1 MPGVYNESAVINID
15 LNLFR
20 EGERGEVCFVSRH
33 DTALLV
39 ENCKV
44 SLTDIGLCVEE
55 GALMHHALHVDEGGE
70 ITLEGCEV
78 FGGLYACFACSE
90 SKIHAKQ
97 SRFHSA
103 LSFGV
108 TLLNSSANFYDCF
121 IFRNKEDG
129 FNICGGTS
137 KAYFSRSRLSD
148 NKCHGM
154 HVHNG
159 AEVVLD
165 LSEVL
170 RNEQHGI
177 AITGSDDQFQKR
189 GEGDLKFSSVAL
201 KDSKV
206 RGNEFNG
213 LFILDGSV
221 RVRPSIHAHTEQA
234 AHYYLH
240 ANGDL
245 IANLRVAAK

>member
-1 MPGVYNESAVINID
+1 LSCFLGAGDHISILPGVYNESAIINVD
-15 LNLFR
+15 LDLFR
-20 EGERGEVCFVSRH
+20 EGEKGDVCFVSRH

-55 GALMHHALHVDEGGE
+55 GALMHHALHVDGGE
-70 ITLEGCEV
+70 VTLEGCEV

-90 SKIHAKQ
+90 SKINAMQ

-108 TLLNSSANFYDCF
+108 TLLNSSANFHDCF

-137 KAYFSRSRLSD
+137 KAHFYRSRVSD
-148 NKCHGM
+148 NKCNGM
-154 HVHNG
+154 HVHTG
-159 AEVVLD
+159 AEVELE

-189 GEGDLKFSSVAL
+189 GEGELKFSSVNMIN
-201 KDSKV
+201 SKV
-206 RGNEFNG
+206 RGNEFNAI
-213 LFILDGSV
+213 FVLDASV
-221 RVRPSIHAHTEQA
+221 QVRFCVHLLAHS
-234 AHYYLH
+234 
-240 ANGDL
+240 
-245 IANLRVAAK
+245 K